1 MTFKNLMEYLNAVS
15 SHFLKLKRIKL
26 IYQMSFRLLW
36 KSQSPVIGVRTFL
49 TRTTKFHLEI
59 TIQRANSRLFTI
71 PNKSLLLGIN
81 T

>member
-1 MTFKNLMEYLNAVS
+1 
-15 SHFLKLKRIKL
+15 
-26 IYQMSFRLLW
+26 MSFRLLW

-49 TRTTKFHLEI
+49 TRTTRTKFHLEI

-71 PNKSLLLGIN
+71 PNKSLLVGIN